1 MSRRTTFRKAGSSVS
16 GPASE
21 LERQAMAAYRR
32 GEKEA
37 AADGFAS
44 AMSSYRDGGDTRKA
58 AEMANNLCVVLVDLG
73 RGEEAVRVVEGT
85 AAVFAAAGDAVMAA
99 KATGN
104 LAAALES
111 IGRLEES
118 AAAYE
123 RALDGFRSAGDR
135 TSESETWQALSR
147 LQLRRGDPYGA
158 AASAQAAL
166 ESSPKPGPFRRLLR
180 SLTGRAFRFPKT

>member
-1 MSRRTTFRKAGSSVS
+1 
-16 GPASE
+16 
-21 LERQAMAAYRR
+21 MAAYRR
-32 GEKEA
+32 GDKAA

-44 AMSSYRDGGDTRKA
+44 AMASYRDGGDARKA
-58 AEMANNLCVVLVDLG
+58 AEMANNVCVVLVDLG

-85 AAVFAAAGDAVMAA
+85 AAVFAAAGDSVMAA

-111 IGRLEES
+111 TGRLEEA

-123 RALDGFRSAGDR
+123 RALDGFRAAGDR
-135 TSESETWQALSR
+135 TSESDTWQALSR
-147 LQLRRGDPYGA
+147 LQLRQGDPYGA

-180 SLTGRAFRFPKT
+180 SLTGRAFRLPKI